1 MKPFARSALLAVGM
15 SVSAFTFAMGMA
27 QAATPKDTLVMGFAI
42 DEIISLDPADI
53 YEFSSSEYMANAY
66 DRLVMI
72 NPQKTSELKFAAA
85 ESYTVSDDG
94 KTFQFKIR
102 PGIKFHSGN
111 AMTAEDAAFS
121 LIRFVKINGN
131 PAFIMNQFGLT
142 KDNADKMIRVK
153 DPMTL
158 EIELDKAYA
167 PSFFLNC
174 LSYTSVV
181 VDKKLVMEHEKDGDM
196 GNAWMKTN
204 EAGSGPF
211 KLKAFRANEAL
222 VLDTDE
228 NYWDGAPKIKHVL
241 IKNVTESATQQL
253 LLQKGDID
261 VARNLLG
268 DQLKAISGDKAVKFV
283 SSPKATL
290 WYMGLNVKN
299 KELGN
304 PDVRQAM
311 KYLVDYD
318 GLAKTQFDGTGIK
331 HQTFLPDGQ
340 LGADNETPFTFDVKK
355 AKELLAKAGYP
366 NGFDV
371 TVNVANKSEFRAL
384 AASVQNSMS
393 KAGVNLIIQL
403 ADNKT
408 TLTKYRA
415 SQHDIYLGQ
424 WGSDYQDP
432 HSNADGYLNAPLAKR
447 NQWTSPEREAAVIA
461 ARDEKDSTKRAQMYM
476 DLQKQALEDSPYIIM
491 FQQVETAAVRKNVE
505 GFIIGPTFDLNLY
518 RYTVKN

>member
-1 MKPFARSALLAVGM
+1 MKPFVRSALLAVGM
-15 SVSAFTFAMGMA
+15 SLSAFAFGAGMA
-27 QAATPKDTLVMGFAI
+27 QAATPKDTLVMAYVI
-42 DEIISLDPADI
+42 DDIISLDPADI
-53 YEFSSSEYMANAY
+53 YEFSSSEYMANTY
-66 DRLVMI
+66 DRLVVI
-72 NPQKTSELKFAAA
+72 NADKPSELKFQAA

-94 KTFQFKIR
+94 KTYDFKIR

-111 AMTAEDAAFS
+111 EMTAEDAAFS
-121 LIRFVKINGN
+121 MIRFVKINGN

-142 KDNADKMIRVK
+142 KDNVDKMVRVK

-158 EIELDKAYA
+158 EIETDAAYS

-181 VDKKLVMEHEKDGDM
+181 IDKKLAMSHEKDGDM

-211 KLKAFRANEAL
+211 SLKSYKPNESL
-222 VLDTDE
+222 VLDTNE
-228 NYWDGAPKIKHVL
+228 GYWDGVPKIKHVL

-253 LLQKGDID
+253 LVQKGDVDI
-261 VARNLLG
+261 ARNLNG
-268 DQLKAISGDKAVKFV
+268 DQLKSVKGDGNLKTV

-299 KELGN
+299 QYLGN
-304 PDVRQAM
+304 QDARQAM

-318 GLAKTQFDGTGIK
+318 GLQKTQFDGIGIK

-340 LGADNETPFTFDVKK
+340 LGADNETPFTYDLAK
-355 AKELLAKAGYP
+355 AKELLKKAGFP

-371 TVNVANKSEFRAL
+371 TIDVTNKSEGREL
-384 AASVQNSMS
+384 AASLQNSMA
-393 KAGVNLIIQL
+393 KAGVNLIIRL

-415 SQHDIYLGQ
+415 SEHDIYLGQ

-447 NQWTSPEREAAVIA
+447 NQWQSPERAAAVTA
-461 ARDEKDSTKRAQMYM
+461 ARDEKDSAKRAKLYM
-476 DLQKQALEDSPYIIM
+476 DLQKMALEESPYVIL
-491 FQQVETAAVRKNVE
+491 FQQVETAVARKSVE

-518 RYTVKN
+518 KNVVKN

>member
-1 MKPFARSALLAVGM
+1 MKPFVRSAIAAAALSLG
-15 SVSAFTFAMGMA
+15 AFSLGAPA
-27 QAATPKDTLVMGFAI
+27 ALAATPKDTLVMAFAI

-53 YEFSSSEYMANAY
+53 YEFSTSEYMANTY

-72 NPQKTSELKFAAA
+72 NPEKTSELKFSAA
-85 ESYTVSDDG
+85 ESYSVSDDG
-94 KTFQFKIR
+94 KTFTFKIR

-111 AMTAEDAAFS
+111 DLTADDVAFS
-121 LIRFVKINGN
+121 MIRYVKINGN

-142 KDNADKMIRVK
+142 KDNVQDKIKVV
-153 DPMTL
+153 DPMTVS
-158 EIELDKAYA
+158 IELDAAYA

-181 VDKKLVMEHEKDGDM
+181 IDKKLAMEHEKDGDM
-196 GNAWMKTN
+196 GNGWLKTN

-211 KLKAFRANEAL
+211 KLKAFKPNDSL
-222 VLDTDE
+222 VLDTNAD
-228 NYWDGAPKIKHVL
+228 YWDGVPKIKHVL

-261 VARNLLG
+261 IARNLLG
-268 DQLKAISGDKAVKFV
+268 DQLKAISTDKGVKFV

-290 WYMGLNVKN
+290 WYMGLNTKN
-299 KELGN
+299 EYLGN
-304 PDVRQAM
+304 KDVRQAM

-318 GLAKTQFDGTGIK
+318 GLAKTQFNGTGIK

-340 LGADNETPFTFDVKK
+340 LGADNETPFKLDVAK

-366 NGFDV
+366 KGFDV
-371 TVNVANKSEFRAL
+371 TMNVANKSEFRAL
-384 AASVQNSMS
+384 AASVQNSMA

-447 NQWTSPEREAAVIA
+447 NQWQSPEREAAVKA
-461 ARDEKDSTKRAQMYM
+461 ARDEKDSAKRAQMYM
-476 DLQKQALEDSPYIIM
+476 DLQKMALDESPYVIM
-491 FQQVETAAVRKNVE
+491 FQQVETAAVRSNVN

-518 RYTVKN
+518 KFVVKN

>member
-1 MKPFARSALLAVGM
+1 MKPFVRSALLAVGM
-15 SVSAFTFAMGMA
+15 SVSAFAFGAGMA
-27 QAATPKDTLVMGFAI
+27 QAATPKDTLVMAYVI
-42 DEIISLDPADI
+42 DDIISLDPAEI
-53 YEFSSSEYMANAY
+53 YEFTSSEYMANTY

-72 NPQKTSELKFAAA
+72 NPEKPDELKFAAA
-85 ESYTVSDDG
+85 ESYSVSDDG

-111 AMTAEDAAFS
+111 DLTAEDAAFS
-121 LIRFVKINGN
+121 LQRFVKINGN

-158 EIELDKAYA
+158 EVELDAAYA

-181 VDKKLVMEHEKDGDM
+181 VDKKLLMEHEQNGDM
-196 GNAWMKTN
+196 GNGWLKTN

-211 KLKAFRANEAL
+211 ALKSYKPKESL
-222 VLDTDE
+222 VLETNE
-228 NYWDGAPKIKHVL
+228 SYWDGVPKIKRVL

-253 LLQKGDID
+253 LVQKGDVDI
-261 VARNLLG
+261 ARNLTG
-268 DQLKAISGDKAVKFV
+268 DQLKAIEGDKSIKTVA
-283 SSPKATL
+283 SPKSTL

-299 KELGN
+299 EYLGN
-304 PDVRQAM
+304 KDARQAM

-318 GLAKTQFDGTGIK
+318 GLQKTLFNGTGIK
-331 HQTFLPDGQ
+331 HQTFLPSGQ
-340 LGADNETPFTFDVKK
+340 LGADNETPFSFD
-355 AKELLAKAGYP
+355 LAKAKALLKSAGLP

-371 TVNVANKSEFRAL
+371 TIDVTNKSEAREL
-384 AASVQNSMS
+384 AASLQNTMS
-393 KAGVNLIIQL
+393 KAGVNLIIRL

-415 SQHDIYLGQ
+415 SEHDIYLGQ

-432 HSNADGYLNAPLAKR
+432 HSNADGYLNSPLAKR
-447 NQWTSPEREAAVIA
+447 NQWNSPELEKAVMA
-461 ARDEKDSTKRAQMYM
+461 ARDERDSAKRAKMYM
-476 DLQKQALEDSPYIIM
+476 DLQKMELEEGPYIIL
-491 FQQVETAAVRKNVE
+491 FQQVETAAVRSNVN

-518 RYTVKN
+518 KNVVKN

>member
-1 MKPFARSALLAVGM
+1 M
-15 SVSAFTFAMGMA
+15 
-27 QAATPKDTLVMGFAI
+27 
-42 DEIISLDPADI
+42 
-53 YEFSSSEYMANAY
+53 
-66 DRLVMI
+66 
-72 NPQKTSELKFAAA
+72 LKWVAA

-111 AMTAEDAAFS
+111 DLTAEDVAYS

-142 KDNADKMIRVK
+142 KDNVQDMVK
-153 DPMTL
+153 VVDPMTVS
-158 EIELDKAYA
+158 IQTDAAYA

-174 LSYTSVV
+174 MSYTSVV
-181 VDKKLVMEHEKDGDM
+181 LDKKLLVEHEKDGDY

-211 KLKAFRANEAL
+211 SLKTFKANEAL
-222 VLDTDE
+222 VLDTNDA
-228 NYWDGAPKIKHVL
+228 YWGPKPVIKHVL

-268 DQLKAISGDKAVKFV
+268 DQLKAIAHDKAIKFV

-304 PDVRQAM
+304 SDVRQAM

-318 GLAKTQFDGTGIK
+318 GLAKTQFDGTGVK

-340 LGADNETPFTFDVKK
+340 LGADNETPFSFDLKK

-371 TVNVANKSEFRAL
+371 TMNVANKSEYRAL
-384 AASVQNSMS
+384 AASVQNSMA

-415 SQHDIYLGQ
+415 SEHEIYLGQ

-447 NQWTSPEREAAVIA
+447 NQWQSPEREAAVKA
-461 ARDEKDSTKRAQMYM
+461 ARDEKDGAKRAQLYM
-476 DLQKQALEDSPYIIM
+476 DLQKQALNESPYIIM
-491 FQQVETAAVRKNVE
+491 FQQVETAAVRSNVN
-505 GFIIGPTFDLNLY
+505 GLIIGPTFDSNLY
-518 RYTVKN
+518 SKVVKN

>member
-1 MKPFARSALLAVGM
+1 MKPFMRSTIAAIGLSVG
-15 SVSAFTFAMGMA
+15 AFAFGAGLA
-27 QAATPKDTLVMGFAI
+27 QAATPKDTLVMAYVI
-42 DEIISLDPADI
+42 DDIISLDPADI
-53 YEFSSSEYMANAY
+53 YEFSTSEYMANTY

-72 NPQKTSELKFAAA
+72 NPMKTSELKFAAA

-94 KTFQFKIR
+94 KTYDFKIR

-111 AMTAEDAAFS
+111 DLTAEDAAFS
-121 LIRFVKINGN
+121 MIRYVKINGN

-142 KDNADKMIRVK
+142 KDNVDKMVRVK
-153 DPMTL
+153 DPMTF
-158 EIELDKAYA
+158 EIETDKPYA

-181 VDKKLVMEHEKDGDM
+181 IDKKLAMSHEKDGDM

-211 KLKAFRANEAL
+211 SLKSYKPNESL
-222 VLDTDE
+222 VLDANE
-228 NYWDGAPKIKHVL
+228 SYWDGPAKIKHVL

-253 LLQKGDID
+253 LVQKGDVDI
-261 VARNLLG
+261 ARNLNG
-268 DQLKAISGDKAVKFV
+268 DQLKAVKGDGDLKFV

-290 WYMGLNVKN
+290 WYMGLNTKN
-299 KELGN
+299 QYLGN
-304 PDVRQAM
+304 VDARQAM

-318 GLAKTQFDGTGIK
+318 GLQKTQFDGIGIK

-340 LGADNETPFTFDVKK
+340 LGADNETPFTYDVAK
-355 AKELLAKAGYP
+355 AKELLAKAGFP
-366 NGFDV
+366 KGFDV
-371 TVNVANKSEFRAL
+371 TIDVTNKSEGREL
-384 AASVQNSMS
+384 AASLQNSMA
-393 KAGVNLIIQL
+393 KAGVNLIIRL

-415 SQHDIYLGQ
+415 SEHDIYLGQ

-432 HSNADGYLNAPLAKR
+432 NSNADGYLNAPLAKR
-447 NQWTSPEREAAVIA
+447 NQWVSPDRAAAVIA
-461 ARDEKDSTKRAQMYM
+461 ARDEKDSAKRAKMYM
-476 DLQKQALEDSPYIIM
+476 DLQKMALNESPYVIL
-491 FQQVETAAVRKNVE
+491 FQQVETAAVRKGVD

-518 RYTVKN
+518 RYVVKN